1 MVAASIPRELYLD
14 QARSKGYRYSKERRA
29 LYANQGHLSVQQGG
43 AAIGLHGP
51 LVAFLSEQQN
61 AAAISGAVGEIG
73 VHHGRFWIAIAH
85 TAREGEETFVCDL
98 FEDQHLNKDGSG
110 NGDRTKF
117 FANANK
123 FGIPTSSVSVY
134 QMLSTNL
141 PFNFTGD
148 TAFRLLSIDGGHLA
162 ATAFSDLV
170 WAAHSLVKG
179 GIIMVDDFWHS
190 DWIGVTE
197 ACYSYMNCA
206 STAGYPELFPFF
218 WGGSKLYFTNS
229 KDHYELYYSAML
241 NDGMW
246 GKTVESKMKSWTPR
260 SCDKCAGKG
269 AQKQH
274 PNITLGPHNTA
285 ILRSLLAAKGNSATE
300 SAWIRLVGEA

>member
-1 MVAASIPRELYLD
+1 
-14 QARSKGYRYSKERRA
+14 
-29 LYANQGHLSVQQGG
+29 
-43 AAIGLHGP
+43 
-51 LVAFLSEQQN
+51 
-61 AAAISGAVGEIG
+61 
-73 VHHGRFWIAIAH
+73 
-85 TAREGEETFVCDL
+85 
-98 FEDQHLNKDGSG
+98 
-110 NGDRTKF
+110 
-117 FANANK
+117 
-123 FGIPTSSVSVY
+123 
-134 QMLSTNL
+134 MLSTNL

-229 KDHYELYYSAML
+229 KDHYELYYSAIL
-241 NDGMW
+241 KDGMW
-246 GKTVESKMKSWTPR
+246 GKTVESKMKRWTPR

-300 SAWIRLVGEA
+300 SAWIRLVGVKLTNKSSSSPEQPEQSYDKPEKNTAGTWYELKLRDGTSSADIG